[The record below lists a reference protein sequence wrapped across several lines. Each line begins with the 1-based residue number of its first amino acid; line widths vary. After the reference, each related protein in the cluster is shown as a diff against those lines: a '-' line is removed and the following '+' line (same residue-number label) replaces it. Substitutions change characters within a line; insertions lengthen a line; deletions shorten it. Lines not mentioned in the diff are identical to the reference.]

1 MLASRSYMSTS
12 VEMGLATPE
21 TLPSPPAPA
30 PTLTSSEAR
39 RQSEKELLLATKPF
53 TVESTTK
60 GWAYTLS
67 TFAILAALTAG
78 TVLAPWWWLKLAFA
92 VLEGLTIVRTFCL
105 FHDFYHG
112 AILRKSKLAD
122 ALYSMF
128 GLTILVP
135 ASVWTETHDYHHAH
149 TAKMVGSHI
158 GSYPVVTTSMWKE
171 MKPAQ
176 RLLYRAARHPLNILF
191 SIVTIFAVGMC
202 LHPFLRA
209 PKKHWGGPV
218 SLAVV
223 SALAYGLISTGH
235 LTEWVYGWLLPLWV
249 ATTAGAYLFYA
260 QHSFPDAYIAD
271 RQSWS
276 FTGAATRSSSYF
288 MMPAFMHWFTANI
301 GYHHVHHLNAAIPFY
316 RLPEAMA
323 AVPALQTPGVVT
335 WSPKSIVANFRL
347 AVWDPQKEKFVEEFP
362 A

>member
-1 MLASRSYMSTS
+1 MSSS
-12 VEMGLATPE
+12 VEAGTVDPHAAGQEATAA
-21 TLPSPPAPA
+21 PP
-30 PTLTSSEAR
+30 LSSEEAR
-39 RQSEKELLLATKPF
+39 RRSEKDLLVATKAF
-53 TVESTTK
+53 TVESKAK

-67 TFAILAALTAG
+67 TFAILAALTVG
-78 TVLAPWWWLKLAFA
+78 TVVSPWWWLKLAFS
-92 VLEGLTIVRTFCL
+92 VVEGLTIVRAFCL

-112 AILRKSKLAD
+112 AILRQSKLAD
-122 ALYSMF
+122 AIFSLF
-128 GLTILVP
+128 GFTILVP

-158 GSYPVVTTSMWKE
+158 GSYPVVTSSMWKT
-171 MKPAQ
+171 MTGAQ
-176 RLLYRAARHPLNILF
+176 RFFYRAARHPLNILG
-191 SIVTIFAVGMC
+191 SIVTIFAIGMC

-223 SALAYGLISTGH
+223 TALTYGLVSTGH
-235 LTEWVYGWLLPLWV
+235 LTEWLYGWLIPLWL

-260 QHSFPDAYIAD
+260 QHNFPDAYIAD
-271 RQSWS
+271 RQSWTYS
-276 FTGAATRSSSYF
+276 GAAMRSSSYF

-323 AVPALQTPGVVT
+323 AMPELKNPGVVT
-335 WSPKSIVANFRL
+335 WSPKSIVANFSL
-347 AVWDPQKEKFVEEFP
+347 KVWDAQKAQMVDEYP